1 MGKTRTRKEQAA
13 RPQANRSRVGPCLH
27 PTILLGPLRQP
38 PKAPLLLSAPYCEAG
53 MSFQPGKP
61 PSPAPP
67 SLLPLTLTAASALP
81 SHTLLPGTVGGV
93 REQCPGVTRLQSP
106 ETHSQSG
113 RQEVAAGLEGTG
125 RPQALLPDDS
135 TPSLGGPDSGRSP
148 LCEGGTRGRTRR
160 TRQVRTVTLGQAAG
174 GTQLRLSCDPWDQR
188 RGEELGEKV
197 GATAP
202 GAAWP
207 VTGLWPSLLPPRRA
221 CLAPWWPGCP
231 SLYTRPRTPS
241 VPD

>member
-1 MGKTRTRKEQAA
+1 
-13 RPQANRSRVGPCLH
+13 
-27 PTILLGPLRQP
+27 
-38 PKAPLLLSAPYCEAG
+38 

-160 TRQVRTVTLGQAAG
+160 TRQVRTVTLGQSAG

-188 RGEELGEKV
+188 RGGRTRGEGGSYGPRGRV
-197 GATAP
+197 ARNRPLAVPPPASEGLP
-202 GAAWP
+202 GAMVAWVP
-207 VTGLWPSLLPPRRA
+207 IALYPSSDPKCA
-221 CLAPWWPGCP
+221 
-231 SLYTRPRTPS
+231 
-241 VPD
+241 